1 MKTIYCMKN
10 GWIFSD
16 FVDYVFISPNF
27 LHVDAIYS
35 LSAGFSYFSINKT
48 PIDVVWQANY

>member
-1 MKTIYCMKN
+1 MKN